1 MFLII
6 QPHEKKRNSGLM
18 QAVFRLRKKIFADQ
32 LGWQVPV
39 HGDMEWDEYD
49 SLGASYL
56 VWCSVDKSTLYGVVR
71 LMPTDG
77 PTLLHD
83 VFHATHGRNPALID
97 ASVWEGTRM
106 CLDDALIARDLPE
119 ISAGHGF
126 NLLFLALCE
135 AGLALNIR
143 RIVSNFEPGLSRI
156 YRRAG
161 LKYTLHGRADG
172 YGAKPIYCAS
182 FSVTTK
188 VLGEM
193 RAHIGVNVSLLSTVG
208 AAIASNPRDLDAL
221 QAAEAA

>member
-18 QAVFRLRKKIFADQ
+18 QASFRLRKKIFADQ

-39 HGDMEWDEYD
+39 HGDMEWDAYD

-56 VWCSVDKSTLYGVVR
+56 AWCSDDRSALYGVVR
-71 LMPTDG
+71 LMPTNG

-83 VFHATHGRNPALID
+83 VFHATHGRSPALID
-97 ASVWEGTRM
+97 AAVWEGTRM
-106 CLDDALIARDLPE
+106 CLDDVLIARDFPE

-126 NLLFLALCE
+126 NLLFLALSE
-135 AGLALNIR
+135 AGLELKIR

-182 FSVTTK
+182 FSVTTE
-188 VLGEM
+188 VLAEV
-193 RAHIGVNVSLLSTVG
+193 RARIGVNVALLTPVG
-208 AAIASNPRDLDAL
+208 AANASGARDLDAL
-221 QAAEAA
+221 QPAEAA